1 MKKLSLILLS
11 ACILGVTGCTTTTY
25 KQEEVQPVP
34 SERLYSYQEA
44 LPNEAIVKLTRLEN
58 FGGRSCYF
66 SFLIDD
72 TLSTRLDVGEQ
83 AVFHLP
89 AGEHKFQVTCDWNG
103 GGLCG
108 IEDEERCRSRGQI
121 RYVEIKA
128 GRTYDFRMGLN
139 SWSGVFRLYTDNI
152 GKPIGDHK

>member
-11 ACILGVTGCTTTTY
+11 TCILGVTGCTTTTY
-25 KQEEVQPVP
+25 RQEEVQPVP
-34 SERLYSYQEA
+34 SERLYSFQEA
-44 LPNEAIVKLTRLEN
+44 IPNEAIVKLTRLAN
-58 FGGRSCYF
+58 IGGSACYL

-72 TLSTRLDVGEQ
+72 ALSTRIDISEQ

-108 IEDEERCRSRGQI
+108 LEGEETCRGRGQI
-121 RYVEIKA
+121 RYVELKA
-128 GRTYDFRMGLN
+128 GRIYDFRMGVN
-139 SWSGVFRLYTDNI
+139 SWTKVFRLYTDNI